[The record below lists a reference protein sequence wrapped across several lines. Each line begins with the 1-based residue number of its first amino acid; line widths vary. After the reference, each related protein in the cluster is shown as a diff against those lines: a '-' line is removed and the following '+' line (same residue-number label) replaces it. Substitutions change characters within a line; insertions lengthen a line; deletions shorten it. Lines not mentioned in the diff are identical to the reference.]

1 MMKSFNNFKEYN
13 KKSCIKT
20 NIITSSIFIAIALI
34 SFILFYT
41 IVSFS
46 SEVVNKSNGFGDLAI
61 IAFGILIINFILV
74 VITILAPLFIS
85 IYKEYIDNLKA
96 LSGLWICNLIFGFF
110 MNYISTY
117 FVKLI
122 LLGVVISLGA
132 LTLKYIYIKRKI
144 NN

>member
-1 MMKSFNNFKEYN
+1 MVRNFNNFKEYN
-13 KKSCIKT
+13 KKSFIKT
-20 NIITSSIFIAIALI
+20 NIITSSIFIAIALV

-46 SEVVNKSNGFGDLAI
+46 SEVADKTNGFGDLAI
-61 IAFGILIINFILV
+61 IAFGTLIINFILV
-74 VITILAPLFIS
+74 IITALTPLFTS
-85 IYKEYIDNLKA
+85 IYEGYLDNLKA

-110 MNYISTY
+110 MNYVSTY

-122 LLGVVISLGA
+122 LIGVVISLGA

-144 NN
+144 NK